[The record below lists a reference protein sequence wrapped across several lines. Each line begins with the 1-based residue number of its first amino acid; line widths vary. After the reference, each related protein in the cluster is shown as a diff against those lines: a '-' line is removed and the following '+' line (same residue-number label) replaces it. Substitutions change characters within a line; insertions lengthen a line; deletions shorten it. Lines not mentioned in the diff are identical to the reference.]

1 MNFIELLTDV
11 SIGTN
16 AIIRRVAAKF
26 NLTTSQVYHLLS
38 IPFDGIPMSGLAKK
52 LGLDTSTLTR
62 NVQKLENLGFIE
74 RQSDSYDRRIHR
86 VVITR
91 EGASLIKS
99 MENLLE
105 DQNHDILDQI
115 DLDTQEYLMNVLEKL
130 AWALGN
136 KKDEL

>member
-1 MNFIELLTDV
+1 MNFTELLTDV
-11 SIGTN
+11 SLGTN
-16 AIIRRVAAKF
+16 SIIRRVAAKF

-38 IPFDGIPMSGLAKK
+38 IPFDGIPMSALAKK

-62 NVQKLENLGFIE
+62 NVQKLEKLGFIE
-74 RQSDSYDRRIHR
+74 RQADSYDRRIHR